1 MAHRSQVP
9 FGHAHTNE
17 DDRLFN
23 KKKKQQQAAAA
34 EAQRDQIA
42 ILQYQLDAVRAERE
56 ALEARIVG
64 LGNSTDELDL
74 RLAALDQGMQS
85 MGEQIVTL
93 STSSTDTNRR
103 IRTLDDR
110 VATVEQLGS
119 DIDQINQRLQ
129 SFESAPPTPT
139 PPPPAPPA
147 PAPPSPP
154 SDSPPH
160 PAVPPPPPPLIE
172 FDAPDDIDERIA
184 ELRDQLDNL
193 ARQTSSIDE
202 RVTSVSMELA
212 NQLTE
217 LSSDIDELQRRSSE
231 PVSAGT
237 ADSDTTELEARIAE
251 RLDAAMDD
259 MLDSTE
265 RLAAEQAR
273 YEIQFRAD
281 LAELAERLRRP
292 GTT

>member
-1 MAHRSQVP
+1 
-9 FGHAHTNE
+9 
-17 DDRLFN
+17 LFN
-23 KKKKQQQAAAA
+23 KKKKQAAAA
-34 EAQRDQIA
+34 EAEQAQREQVA
-42 ILQYQLDAVRAERE
+42 VLQDQLDAVRGERA

-64 LGNSTDELDL
+64 LGKSNDELDL

-103 IRTLDDR
+103 IRAIDGR
-110 VATVEQLGS
+110 VAQVEELGS

-129 SFESAPPTPT
+129 SFESATPTPT
-139 PPPPAPPA
+139 PPPPAPPSA
-147 PAPPSPP
+147 SPPSPP
-154 SDSPPH
+154 SDTPPG

-172 FDAPDDIDERIA
+172 FDAPGDVDERIA

-217 LSSDIDELQRRSSE
+217 LSTDIDELQRRSSE
-231 PVSAGT
+231 PVSGGT